1 MKIFIVLILCLVYKG
16 VFAQLE
22 IPRFGKN
29 DTITTHLGYSVS
41 YNSRYKQAN
50 WVAYLMT
57 SASTS
62 LSRTSSTTLS
72 NRPSTG
78 LRMRV
83 ERTNDFAPDPL
94 IPGTN
99 LAVDYAKSG
108 YDRGHL
114 APAAD
119 MGYSMET
126 MVQSF
131 YYSNMSPQ
139 VPRFN
144 RGIWKKL
151 EMQVRNW
158 AIQYD
163 SLYIITG
170 PIFSDSM
177 KVVGPHR
184 VAVPKA
190 YYKVLL
196 QKRNGVWFGIG
207 FILPNANLKGN
218 NMKFATTIDRVEELT
233 GIDFFWRL
241 DDSVE
246 KRIESTLSF

>member
-1 MKIFIVLILCLVYKG
+1 MRTITLLILLVISNG
-16 VFAQLE
+16 LFAQLE
-22 IPRFGKN
+22 IPKYEAD
-29 DTITTHLGYSVS
+29 DTIIRHLGYTLS
-41 YNSRYKQAN
+41 YNSKYKQAN
-50 WVAYLMT
+50 WVAYLLT
-57 SASTS
+57 KDETVK
-62 LSRTSSTTLS
+62 RFQ
-72 NRPSTG
+72 RG
-78 LRMRV
+78 
-83 ERTNDFAPDPL
+83 EYFAPDPL

-99 LAVDYAKSG
+99 LAVDYSKSV

-163 SLYIITG
+163 SLYIVTG
-170 PIFSDSM
+170 PIFSDNM
-177 KVVGPHR
+177 KVIGPHR
-184 VAVPKA
+184 VAIPKA

-196 QKRNGVWFGIG
+196 QKRKGEWFGIG
-207 FILPNANLKGN
+207 FVLPNASLKGDI
-218 NMKFATTIDRVEELT
+218 MQYATSIDKVEELT

-241 DDSVE
+241 EDRLENEVE
-246 KRIESTLSF
+246 NKLLWNNNIMNTQ

>member
-1 MKIFIVLILCLVYKG
+1 MRTFTLLILCLIYRG

-50 WVAYLMT
+50 WVAYLLT
-57 SASTS
+57 RAETNK
-62 LSRTSSTTLS
+62 RY
-72 NRPSTG
+72 
-78 LRMRV
+78 
-83 ERTNDFAPDPL
+83 ERGEFFAPDPL
-94 IPGTN
+94 ITGTDFSI
-99 LAVDYAKSG
+99 DYQKSG

-158 AIQYD
+158 AVEFD
-163 SLYIITG
+163 SLYVVTG
-170 PIFSDSM
+170 PIFDSIM
-177 KVVGPHR
+177 LTIGPHR

-196 QKRNGVWFGIG
+196 QKRNGTWEGIG
-207 FILPNANLKGN
+207 FILPNSNTKVDF
-218 NMKFATTIDRVEELT
+218 KDYVTSIDNVEEIT
-233 GIDFFWRL
+233 GIDFFWKI
-241 DDSVE
+241 DDKIEIKLERE
-246 KRIESTLSF
+246 KYNFYPFN